1 MLKVALLGNAAS
13 IIGLADI
20 PAFKAIRTL
29 RALRP
34 LRALSRFEGIRVN

>member
-1 MLKVALLGNAAS
+1 MGIVAS
-13 IIGLADI
+13 FVGLADI

-34 LRALSRFEGIRVN
+34 LRAMSRFDGIRVLFIY